1 VKIDDTKN
9 IILFYDGDCGF
20 CNSSVQFVL
29 KHRRHSQIYFAT
41 LQSDFA
47 KDLLKTRGID
57 IKLDTLYLLKNNTI
71 YDKSSGALQLT
82 SELKSPFP
90 ILKVFYIIPKFIR
103 DTFYTYIAERRHK
116 IQHGSCVL
124 PTDEEKELFLY

>member
-1 VKIDDTKN
+1 VKIDDSKN

-29 KHRRHSQIYFAT
+29 NHRKHNHIYFAT

-47 KDLLKTRGID
+47 KELLTARGID
-57 IKLDTLYLLKNNTI
+57 IKLDTLYVLKNNTI
-71 YDKSSGALQLT
+71 YDKSSGGLQLT
-82 SELKSPFP
+82 SELKFPFP

-103 DTFYTYIAERRHK
+103 DIFYTYIAKRRHK
-116 IQHGSCVL
+116 ISNSFCVL
-124 PTDEEKELFLY
+124 PTEEEKRLFLF